1 MARWQRHYWL
11 TDLEKGFKPATEWE
25 RRAMIVASYRMG
37 DEGVHWR
44 KNNRRLFDKPEIL
57 VRDWTAERAQQN
69 SLDGIS

>member
-11 TDLEKGFKPATEWE
+11 TDLKKGFKPATEWE

-37 DEGVHWR
+37 YEGVHWR